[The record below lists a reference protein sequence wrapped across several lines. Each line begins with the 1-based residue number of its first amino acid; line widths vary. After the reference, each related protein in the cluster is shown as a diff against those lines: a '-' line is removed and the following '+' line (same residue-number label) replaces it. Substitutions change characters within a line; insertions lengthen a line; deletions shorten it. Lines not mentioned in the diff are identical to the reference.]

1 MMAEDRWRTWDEI
14 EAEAKEAGRLD
25 EARVAAHRERMR
37 AEQRAYRL
45 AEIRRQQGLTQT
57 DVAAA
62 MHVSQRRVS
71 AVERGDLSRTELG
84 TVASYIEAIGGKVE
98 IVADFGD
105 ERVVIGLR
113 AAGTKHRHLRYPRRA
128 RRESARMASPG
139 RSPPRWTAARTQVT
153 ITAAIVN
160 APVTMALSCR
170 AAAGPAGNGAHGAAR
185 GAGSRNSRIP
195 EGLTAGARGRPR
207 AGR

>member
-1 MMAEDRWRTWDEI
+1 MTEDRWRTWDEI
-14 EAEAKEAGRLD
+14 EAEAKKAGRLD

-45 AEIRRQQGLTQT
+45 AEIRKQQGLTQT

-84 TVASYIEAIGGKVE
+84 TVASYVEAIGGKVE

-113 AAGTKHRHLRYPRRA
+113 AAATKHRQVGC
-128 RRESARMASPG
+128 SRMAWQISPDGIAGAILASIAADVSSGQISRG
-139 RSPPRWTAARTQVT
+139 RRSF
-153 ITAAIVN
+153 
-160 APVTMALSCR
+160 PVT
-170 AAAGPAGNGAHGAAR
+170 
-185 GAGSRNSRIP
+185 GSVP
-195 EGLTAGARGRPR
+195 T
-207 AGR
+207 

>member
-1 MMAEDRWRTWDEI
+1 MAEDRWRTWDEI
-14 EAEAKEAGRLD
+14 EAEAKKAGRLD
-25 EARVAAHRERMR
+25 EARVTAHRERMR

-45 AEIRRQQGLTQT
+45 AEIRKQQGLTQT

-84 TVASYIEAIGGKVE
+84 TVASYVEAIGGKVE

-113 AAGTKHRHLRYPRRA
+113 AAGTKHRHVRYPRIARRINQPRWHRRGNPLVRYPRRA
-128 RRESARMASPG
+128 S
-139 RSPPRWTAARTQVT
+139 
-153 ITAAIVN
+153 
-160 APVTMALSCR
+160 
-170 AAAGPAGNGAHGAAR
+170 
-185 GAGSRNSRIP
+185 
-195 EGLTAGARGRPR
+195 
-207 AGR
+207 